1 MQYYATED
9 ACANVGYPSPMI
21 RTKSDPIRVGAPD
34 VGYPSPLILTEGAP
48 IPVGAPDVGYPSPL
62 ILTES
67 APIHVC
73 APDVGAMQG
82 IMPFA
87 ALRRGNEWCS
97 EYIFSGTE
105 KSSVKSSIPVTLLH
119 K

>member
-1 MQYYATED
+1 
-9 ACANVGYPSPMI
+9 VGCPSPLI
-21 RTKSDPIRVGAPD
+21 VTERAPIHVGAPD
-34 VGYPSPLILTEGAP
+34 VGYPSPLIVTER
-48 IPVGAPDVGYPSPL
+48 
-62 ILTES
+62 
-67 APIHVC
+67 APIHVG

-105 KSSVKSSIPVTLLH
+105 KSSVKSSIPVTPLH

>member
-1 MQYYATED
+1 M
-9 ACANVGYPSPMI
+9 
-21 RTKSDPIRVGAPD
+21 RVLHA
-34 VGYPSPLILTEGAP
+34 VAAPLI
-48 IPVGAPDVGYPSPL
+48 V
-62 ILTES
+62 TES
-67 APIHVC
+67 APIHVG

-105 KSSVKSSIPVTLLH
+105 KIQRKKFNPSDPSAQIE
-119 K
+119 

>member
-1 MQYYATED
+1 MRGVHEYYYYAPEG
-9 ACANVGYPSPMI
+9 A
-21 RTKSDPIRVGAPD
+21 GAPD
-34 VGYPSPLILTEGAP
+34 VGYPSSLI
-48 IPVGAPDVGYPSPL
+48 V
-62 ILTES
+62 TES
-67 APIHVC
+67 APIHVD

-87 ALRRGNEWCS
+87 ALRRGNEGWS

-105 KSSVKSSIPVTLLH
+105 KSGVKSSISVTLLH

>member
-1 MQYYATED
+1 MTPLMWFKLLVTLPGRRCEYSTVPLKVPA
-9 ACANVGYPSPMI
+9 
-21 RTKSDPIRVGAPD
+21 
-34 VGYPSPLILTEGAP
+34 PSPLIVTE
-48 IPVGAPDVGYPSPL
+48 Y
-62 ILTES
+62 
-67 APIHVC
+67 APIHVG

-105 KSSVKSSIPVTLLH
+105 KSGVKSSIPVTLLH